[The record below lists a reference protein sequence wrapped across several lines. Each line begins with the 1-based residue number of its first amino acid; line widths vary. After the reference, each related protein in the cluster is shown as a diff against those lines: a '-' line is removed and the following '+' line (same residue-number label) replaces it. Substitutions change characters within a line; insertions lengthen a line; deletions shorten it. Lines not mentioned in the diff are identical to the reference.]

1 MINGRRRRRRRRCPP
16 GDFSYRVFGEG
27 GRFIVVSLESTLD
40 VCAKTKVEGRG
51 CHMGGGVRMR
61 MRVSQA
67 APAHPPPAAK
77 R

>member
-1 MINGRRRRRRRRCPP
+1 MVVVVDVHLVIFRTGFSGR
-16 GDFSYRVFGEG
+16 EG
-27 GRFIVVSLESTLD
+27 GGFIVVSLESTLD

-51 CHMGGGVRMR
+51 CHMGGGVRIR

-67 APAHPPPAAK
+67 AAARPPPAAK